1 MKSCEWMGHHQIF
14 GKWIRK
20 WRLGACAFPSRKGRA
35 ASLLLSWVVRV
46 CHSVGI
52 WYMHFV
58 GIWRN
63 MHFEKIQVM
72 SQIYE
77 SRKVSCWS
85 HSFSF
90 KGEGEVCLIW
100 NNKGIGSM
108 CMKKKSISDSYKL
121 KVEWKFGSKILIF
134 VFINSNLLFAR
145 IRIDMTIRITL
156 ANEEK
161 CTSDWRMLM
170 GFAHLPW
177 EGLWEFTWAV
187 SKLAAL
193 IVGIHFSL
201 EKRIASYFS
210 LILKALGRTWRVFES
225 LSWAPQ
231 AFPWCPGVATVSKR
245 GSERPACWFPRSFYA
260 KWLAR
265 SAFTEV
271 PHSSWGSQ
279 MQGDYLWKKHP
290 TQTK

>member
-1 MKSCEWMGHHQIF
+1 MWGSDICTLWESEGICTLKRFKLCPRF
-14 GKWIRK
+14 TNPGKCHV
-20 WRLGACAFPSRKGRA
+20 GAIHLASRGRGRFVWFEIIKE
-35 ASLLLSWVVRV
+35 LVP
-46 CHSVGI
+46 CI
-52 WYMHFV
+52 W
-58 GIWRN
+58 
-63 MHFEKIQVM
+63 
-72 SQIYE
+72 
-77 SRKVSCWS
+77 
-85 HSFSF
+85 
-90 KGEGEVCLIW
+90 
-100 NNKGIGSM
+100 
-108 CMKKKSISDSYKL
+108 KKKSISDSYKL

-145 IRIDMTIRITL
+145 IHIDMTIRITL

-210 LILKALGRTWRVFES
+210 LILKALGRTWRVFEM
-225 LSWAPQ
+225 SWAPQ

-245 GSERPACWFPRSFYA
+245 GSKRPACWFPRSFYA